1 MFKQDK
7 DHLDQHFLIDE
18 EIITRYIESI
28 NIKKSDTIVE
38 IGAGKGVLTKIMAP
52 L

>member
-28 NIKKSDTIVE
+28 NS
-38 IGAGKGVLTKIMAP
+38 
-52 L
+52 